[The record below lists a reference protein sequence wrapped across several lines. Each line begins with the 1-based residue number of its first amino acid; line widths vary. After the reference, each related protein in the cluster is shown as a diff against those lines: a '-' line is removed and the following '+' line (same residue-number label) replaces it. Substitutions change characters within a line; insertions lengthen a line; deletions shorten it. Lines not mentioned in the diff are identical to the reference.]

1 MEKGEKI
8 ACAGCAG
15 GKDVGGLGVEEK
27 DLGRCCQLWR
37 TLKEKEK
44 QRERKNEVC
53 AMLFCFP
60 KQSWLSVM

>member
-1 MEKGEKI
+1 MQRERERIKQENEWKREKKI

-44 QRERKNEVC
+44 QREREK
-53 AMLFCFP
+53 
-60 KQSWLSVM
+60 K